1 MKIRLL
7 FKHHCIAKVKKTC
20 PRSHLDLREMLQC
33 IRARGLFQEKN
44 EEIMN
49 KEWEA
54 QK

>member
-1 MKIRLL
+1 MNFPNLGPLCCMPRPKIMR
-7 FKHHCIAKVKKTC
+7 ISQT
-20 PRSHLDLREMLQC
+20 LREMLQC